1 VRDAPS
7 SEPESLALLTGPSDG
22 NFLTAIAAQER
33 RVLELKEDL
42 TKAEAGLEKL
52 KLQWAQ
58 HEAHKKKND
67 AKSVTKL
74 QPLQTSIPAT
84 PAEEDG
90 DGSNAWMQQE
100 MERRKALLGSNKP
113 TSRTVFSGS
122 KHTRT
127 LSLLSPVNRTP
138 ATSALQQTRILHPP
152 RKQSLSEIVEPASP
166 PVRAHRQSMAF
177 PVKPAAPTVEPVKD
191 EVGGLSSKGD
201 VSAYDPENDL
211 LLLETGKKVAT
222 NLRDGL
228 WTFWEDLKQVTVG
241 EEATKIEPPA
251 RRQSSYQSIRDASRQ
266 RNKNS
271 PTQPL
276 KRMTPVKVSPSK
288 RTSPTRPR
296 FSQAMTDTNVP
307 ASKESTVTPSA
318 IAELSMSTDF
328 TPPSKQRTTPLKLD
342 KQSGSWASLMLDAN
356 RKASP
361 STFSDKDG
369 WDTWSEASP
378 EASRASS
385 AISDAAT
392 LPSMTSSVTTPRT
405 SAEMPKSPEADAI
418 LTQSPSKNH
427 RHDPLPWPALSN
439 LGPQSLRRTATRLM
453 AEWDSLEPGKPAE
466 HQGLDDYMG
475 LGAEAAAVATPVT
488 QG

>member
-1 VRDAPS
+1 
-7 SEPESLALLTGPSDG
+7 
-22 NFLTAIAAQER
+22 
-33 RVLELKEDL
+33 VLELKEEL

-74 QPLQTSIPAT
+74 QPLQTSVPAF

-138 ATSALQQTRILHPP
+138 ATTALQQTRILHPP
-152 RKQSLSEIVEPASP
+152 RKQSLSETVEPAP
-166 PVRAHRQSMAF
+166 PPNRAHRQSIAF
-177 PVKPAAPTVEPVKD
+177 PVKPATPTMGIAKE
-191 EVGGLSSKGD
+191 EVGVAGSKGD
-201 VSAYDPENDL
+201 ISAYDPENDL

-266 RNKNS
+266 RNKDS
-271 PTQPL
+271 PTQPA
-276 KRMTPVKVSPSK
+276 KRMTPVKVSHST
-288 RTSPTRPR
+288 RASPTRPR
-296 FSQAMTDTNVP
+296 FSQTTTETSVP
-307 ASKESTVTPSA
+307 ASKESALTPSA
-318 IAELSMSTDF
+318 VAELSMSTEF
-328 TPPSKQRTTPLKLD
+328 TPPSKLRTTPLKLD

-356 RKASP
+356 RKASA
-361 STFSDKDG
+361 STASDKDG

-385 AISDAAT
+385 AISEVAT
-392 LPSMTSSVTTPRT
+392 LPSEASSVTTPRT
-405 SAEMPKSPEADAI
+405 STELCKSPDTGAI
-418 LTQSPSKNH
+418 FKQSPSSKVG
-427 RHDPLPWPALSN
+427 HDPLPWPALSN

-475 LGAEAAAVATPVT
+475 LGAGAAASATPVT